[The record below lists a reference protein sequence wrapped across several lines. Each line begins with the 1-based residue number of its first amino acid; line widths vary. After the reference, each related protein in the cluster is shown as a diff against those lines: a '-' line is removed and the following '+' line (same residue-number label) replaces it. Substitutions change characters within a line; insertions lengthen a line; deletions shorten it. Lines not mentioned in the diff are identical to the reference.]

1 MSRDS
6 AVARFAQHLER
17 SSRLLEY
24 FHCDGSNPGAL
35 DTVFSNCALR
45 GR

>member
-1 MSRDS
+1 MSRDN

-24 FHCDGSNPGAL
+24 FHRDGSNPGAL
-35 DTVFSNCALR
+35 DSVSGNCALR